1 MIGIKGE
8 LSQKG
13 HPIVFFSKEL
23 SKAKRGYSTYDLELH
38 TVV

>member
-13 HPIVFFSKEL
+13 HPIAFFSEEL
-23 SKAKRGYSTYDLELH
+23 SKVKRGYSTYDLEFH
-38 TVV
+38 AVV